1 MVEFRCYFCPQGFY
15 DYGSLE
21 NHFVQ
26 NHPEEK
32 LDQEKVYLGNT
43 GITAPMLKQ
52 KGRRFVRGDTVS
64 KNPTPKKVEVID
76 VEMKE
81 EDDKKNQQTAKK
93 IKAFQCMFCPRVFRH
108 KHNINA
114 HCKEV

>member
-52 KGRRFVRGDTVS
+52 KGRRFVRGDKVS

-76 VEMKE
+76 VEMKK
-81 EDDKKNQQTAKK
+81 DDTTKK
-93 IKAFQCMFCPRVFRH
+93 IKAFQCIFCPKVLRY
-108 KHNINA
+108 KKNIQQ